1 MLINLW
7 VRDNFTG
14 EVHQVGTN
22 RHDSIE
28 FIDGQPQYYNM
39 QNGCGTLSHDD
50 GGYSWVEPPDMDG
63 YISITPEELILN
75 EAYIDDRLYDFM
87 KEHKKHM
94 LNETERAKYN
104 RKIFITVKKIRKK
117 LKGFFTIS

>member
-7 VRDNFTG
+7 VRNNFTG

-39 QNGCGTLSHDD
+39 QNGCGTLRHDD

-63 YISITPEELILN
+63 YISITPEEMMLN
-75 EAYIDDRLYDFM
+75 EAYIDERLYRFL
-87 KEHKKHM
+87 K
-94 LNETERAKYN
+94 NRPPETNTRERAKYN
-104 RKIFITVKKIRKK
+104 RRLFLAVKEIRKK
-117 LKGFFTIS
+117 IKGFFTIS